1 MISNFGWLVIIFMLL
16 ILRAI
21 DDMVKELKMCR
32 PNKCYYR
39 SVCKCANCRYINCKY
54 HILARKINK

>member
-1 MISNFGWLVIIFMLL
+1 MISTFGWIVIIFMLL
-16 ILRAI
+16 ILLAI
-21 DDMVKELKMCR
+21 YDIVRELRMYK

-39 SVCKCANCRYINCKY
+39 SVYKCANCRYINCKY